1 MCAGAKNPLN
11 CWVVSISL
19 TFFVNFQF
27 ENIAYLCE
35 NVGREGGEEGDTL
48 EEGDL
53 VLRLLDPSALHNL
66 LEHQALHA
74 PQLPVCHSLT
84 IKENKSILT
93 ITIQEIFISVTFN
106 C

>member
-53 VLRLLDPSALHNL
+53 VLCLLDAGALHDL

-84 IKENKSILT
+84 IRANKSILT

>member
-1 MCAGAKNPLN
+1 MLARSISIFSHCVCPGKNPLN
-11 CWVVSISL
+11 CCAVSISL

-35 NVGREGGEEGDTL
+35 NVVREGGEEGDAL

-53 VLRLLDPSALHNL
+53 VLCLLDAGALHDL

-74 PQLPVCHSLT
+74 PQLPIRHGL
-84 IKENKSILT
+84 
-93 ITIQEIFISVTFN
+93 
-106 C
+106 